1 MSTNLA
7 CFAIVNGKRTPATI
21 DLIQTPTNTTYKIL
35 KFRDTKRIAEGYLN
49 WVRDTLRSDR
59 ITKEEQDKLL
69 CVLENPDSFEFAPA

>member
-7 CFAIVNGKRTPATI
+7 CFAIVNGKRTSATI

-35 KFRDTKRIAEGYLN
+35 KF
-49 WVRDTLRSDR
+49 RDTLRSDR